1 MVRQMVGRD
10 VHDLFPKQAAAIGDP
25 LLVVEGLS
33 MPGVFHDISF
43 TVRSGEIVA
52 LAGLVGAGR
61 SEVARAVFGV
71 DPYAAGR
78 SARAGSRCRRAIRA
92 RR

>member
-1 MVRQMVGRD
+1 MVGRD
-10 VHDLFPKQAAAIGDP
+10 INDLFPKQQTEIGGP
-25 LLVVEGLS
+25 LLVVDGLT

-43 TVRSGEIVA
+43 TVRSGEIVG

-71 DPYAAGR
+71 DPYASGR
-78 SARAGSRCRRAIRA
+78 VSHSRA
-92 RR
+92 RRYPPAIRVRR